1 MRTTRSLKKLILSVV
16 ALALAGC
23 ATGPDVRT
31 DYNPKVDFTDYQT
44 FGWVSE
50 LGTDR
55 AGYSTLTT
63 QYFMDAVRQEMDQ
76 LGYTYT
82 NMNPDLLVNFY
93 ASMRERAESYP
104 TGHPF
109 GMFGYGYYGYRYG
122 LYSPWPRYGF
132 GIGPAYGYETVQ
144 YTVGTANV
152 DVVDAENR
160 QLIWE
165 GVAEGRLTGKEL
177 KKPGQAIANTVDD
190 IFKKFPTQADHG
202 N

>member
-1 MRTTRSLKKLILSVV
+1 MQTAIMRLLVMG
-16 ALALAGC
+16 ALALLFTGC

-31 DYNPKVDFTDYQT
+31 DYNPAVDFRQYET

-55 AGYSTLTT
+55 ADYSTLTT
-63 QYFMDAVRQEMDQ
+63 NYFKDAVRREMGQ
-76 LGYTYT
+76 IGYSYT
-82 NMNPDLLVNFY
+82 EQDPDLLVNFY
-93 ASMRERAESYP
+93 ASMRERTESYP
-104 TGHPF
+104 TAHPH
-109 GMFGYGYYGYRYG
+109 GTFGYGYYGYRYG

-132 GIGPAYGYETVQ
+132 GFGPHYGYDTVH

-152 DVVDAENR
+152 DVIDADER

-165 GVAEGRLTGKEL
+165 GVAEGRLTGDEL
-177 KKPGQAIANTVDD
+177 EQPGQAIAQTVGD
-190 IFKKFPTQADHG
+190 IFKQFPTRTSEG